1 MFEGWGDRGRRRV
14 ESSVAWL
21 RETIGHSELAAAQ
34 RMPAVVAQLDQ
45 HAAAVRDILTFG
57 VPSGRGVDQKVLLAG
72 YGRGLVDRAAEL
84 GRPVGRVGHWAH
96 AEWLDLRLAAV
107 CLLADEWRAPGWDDG
122 LLPQP

>member
-1 MFEGWGDRGRRRV
+1 VG
-14 ESSVAWL
+14 WL
-21 RETIGHSELAAAQ
+21 RETLGHRELAAALH
-34 RMPAVVAQLDQ
+34 MPAVVAQLDQ

-57 VPSGRGVDQKVLLAG
+57 VPSGRGVDRGVLLAG

-84 GRPVGRVGHWAH
+84 GRPIGRLGHGGWAH

-107 CLLADEWRAPGWDDG
+107 CLLADEWRTPGWDDD